1 MDAST
6 RRIMQEMVSQM
17 TDWVKSLAEDSQKVD
32 SAKAAD
38 TLERRVRHE
47 GQRILGTLFEGL
59 LQNALDHQPPLRTCP
74 HCGRR
79 RRHKGRRTRGLLSS
93 VGAISLSGV
102 YWYCRDCGGQHALE
116 ALADGS
122 ASAMVRELL
131 CLLGTSLMSF
141 AKASTASKKLL
152 GLPVSEAYIRRLCYS
167 EGRRVDIKPAAAE
180 PGQDVVG
187 SCDGTMVN
195 TVQDGWK
202 ELKAYKFWYSG
213 HKHGRAYLESSDRF
227 TPRLRRAAAA
237 MNAGD
242 AGNLL
247 WVSDAAKWIDKGVS
261 LQLPMAICIIDI
273 WHAWEHV
280 HEASRGVYPNDQDK
294 AHAWA
299 KRYCEGLED
308 YGGRELWRR
317 LRHAKY
323 ADADRQAAVEALR
336 GYLLRNADR
345 MDYPTYKANGWPISS
360 GPMESFCKQLGQ
372 RLKGPGM
379 RWSIRNI
386 DPMATLVSL
395 WANQEWDTH
404 WQPAA

>member
-6 RRIMQEMVSQM
+6 RRMMEEMISQM
-17 TDWVKSLAEDSQKVD
+17 ADWVKSLAEDSQKVG
-32 SAKAAD
+32 SPKAAD
-38 TLERRVRHE
+38 ALERRVRQE
-47 GQRILGTLFEGL
+47 GQRILGKLFEGL

-74 HCGRR
+74 RCGRR

-93 VGAISLSGV
+93 VGAISLSGP

-122 ASAMVRELL
+122 ASVMVRELL
-131 CLLGTSLMSF
+131 CLLGTALVSF

-152 GLPVSEAYIRRLCYS
+152 GLPVSEAYIRRLCQR
-167 EGRRVDIKPAAAE
+167 EGRRVSIKPSPVE
-180 PGQDVVG
+180 PGQDIMG

-195 TVQDGWK
+195 TTQQGWK
-202 ELKAYKFWYSG
+202 ELKAYQFRHG
-213 HKHGRAYLESSDRF
+213 RHKHGRAYLESCDRF
-227 TPRLRRAAAA
+227 VPRLRRAAVA
-237 MNAGD
+237 MKAGK
-242 AGNLL
+242 AEHLF
-247 WVSDAAKWIDKGVS
+247 WVSDAAEWIDKGVS
-261 LQLPMAICIIDI
+261 KQLPMAIRIIDI

-280 HEASRGVYPNDQDK
+280 HEASRGVYPNDQHK

-299 KRYCEGLED
+299 KRYCADLED
-308 YGGRELWRR
+308 YGGRALWRR

-323 ADADRQAAVEALR
+323 ADPDRQAAVDALR
-336 GYLLRNADR
+336 AYLLKNAER
-345 MDYPTYKANGWPISS
+345 LDYPTYKAEGWPISS

-379 RWSIRNI
+379 RWSLRNI

>member
-1 MDAST
+1 MDAKT
-6 RRIMQEMVSQM
+6 RRMMQEMVSQM
-17 TDWVKSLAEDSQKVD
+17 TDWVKSLAEDSQKVG
-32 SAKAAD
+32 SPKAANA
-38 TLERRVRHE
+38 LERRVRDE

-74 HCGRR
+74 RCGRR

-93 VGAISLSGV
+93 VGAIRLSGP

-122 ASAMVRELL
+122 ASVMVRELL
-131 CLLGTSLMSF
+131 CLLGTALMSF

-152 GLPVSEAYIRRLCYS
+152 GLPVSEAFIRRLCYS
-167 EGRRVDIKPAAAE
+167 EGRRVAIKPAAVE

-195 TVQDGWK
+195 TTHEGWK
-202 ELKAYKFWYSG
+202 ELKAYQFGYG
-213 HKHGRAYLESSDRF
+213 RHKHGRAYLESCDRF
-227 TPRLRRAAAA
+227 VPRLRRAAVA
-237 MNAGD
+237 MKAGK
-242 AGNLL
+242 AENLF
-247 WVSDAAKWIDKGVS
+247 WVSDAAEWIDQGVS
-261 LQLPMAICIIDI
+261 KQLPMAIRIIDI

-280 HEASRGVYPNDQDK
+280 HEASRGVYPHDQHK

-299 KRYCEGLED
+299 RQYCADLED
-308 YGGRELWRR
+308 YGGRALWRR

-323 ADADRQAAVEALR
+323 SDPDRQVAVDALR
-336 GYLLRNADR
+336 AYLLKNAER
-345 MDYPTYKANGWPISS
+345 LDYPTYKANGWPISS

-379 RWSIRNI
+379 RWSLQNI